1 MRQDAELSEL
11 KRQIERLAKG
21 AARRIPEGLGRR
33 IGQIARAR
41 IAAGQTRTSLTDELG
56 ISSATLNRVLEIPVP
71 EQRSEPPGD
80 HGFVRVDPV
89 ADLRGARI
97 SLPGGAVIEGL
108 SFDEVV
114 AFALEMR

>member
-1 MRQDAELSEL
+1 
-11 KRQIERLAKG
+11 
-21 AARRIPEGLGRR
+21 
-33 IGQIARAR
+33 
-41 IAAGQTRTSLTDELG
+41 LTDELG

-71 EQRSEPPGD
+71 EERSEPSGD

-89 ADLRGARI
+89 VVLRGARI